1 MQDLSV
7 EMLLILNDF
16 YQSESPDNYLP
27 FGAVWPLCSIEPDV
41 ASSFFTNNLRLFY
54 CGVEYLQVAKS
65 IPSVNG
71 DAANLLI

>member
-27 FGAVWPLCSIEPDV
+27 FGAVWPLC
-41 ASSFFTNNLRLFY
+41 
-54 CGVEYLQVAKS
+54 
-65 IPSVNG
+65 
-71 DAANLLI
+71 